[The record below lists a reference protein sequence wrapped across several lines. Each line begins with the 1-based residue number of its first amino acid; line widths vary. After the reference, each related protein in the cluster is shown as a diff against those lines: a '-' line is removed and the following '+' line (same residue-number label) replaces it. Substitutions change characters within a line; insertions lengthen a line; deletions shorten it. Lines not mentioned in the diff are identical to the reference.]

1 MIIPHAQLGQIGV
14 VGDQNG
20 QALPVNAWTDSL
32 NVRFTNLGIEK
43 IAESTLRL
51 ETPAKLEIFT
61 TKRRYGKVYLFGASA
76 GGLHVYNGDT
86 WQFTPAQKQ
95 PDEYWQFTH
104 WGDTVIFNCPSFA
117 PFMFDW
123 DAYDTN
129 LSALFTPLPKWGMIS
144 TADNLENGEDPSF
157 DTELRCQRLLSY
169 KSQLVAV
176 GVSYKEPKRVPVP
189 DRDPIYAEEAPEK
202 YDEDAALELEDGDQ
216 WYVVTDPDFDYDD
229 PSSDGLTLK
238 IWSGENDAWETLA
251 IKSELLEKDNVVWV
265 SDTTAD
271 PTYKV
276 PEGAAGGGADAGV
289 TGAVAGGP
297 PSWDYI
303 SPATL
308 SVQQVVGASD
318 GRYIAAELLN
328 EAVIIYTATAAHA
341 LIFTGGQYV
350 VQTRRLFQRGCAGR
364 QCVVEFSGNHFVI
377 DGDQLYIHDG
387 SQATRVGED
396 MFDVEFFKRAVNL
409 NSATLCHDPENREIW
424 IYFDTK
430 YGRKS
435 CIYSYAT
442 GTFGWGDGEAS
453 GQPIQYASRGYLPA
467 QGAQWGDMVGPWN
480 DYKEPKDAY
489 IYPVEE
495 SLEDTVSSN
504 DITFENWGKDYFDPD
519 DPQLRWQLRI
529 RIQPPGGDPSGQ
541 DVTNKYIQKMS
552 WSYPINLDKAKA
564 GDRVMMY
571 LRQRLTVY
579 NQALATDIGYS
590 GEATI
595 QRTYINGSLVDTIS
609 KYGSIT
615 QSAINGPD
623 DYEHQPVFTIRDG
636 WDTSNLT
643 IKIEIESPLQQW
655 YINNPN
661 PDAGSYFP
669 TISNLA
675 VDPEGYFVGEL
686 QPLYQDSTYW
696 RWIDQTTTSEK
707 PKVLAI
713 TSFGVHQKEAFFD
726 TNRECWVERTA
737 IDLDDAGINGWTIK
751 HLKQYHMQ
759 LAGEGT
765 VGIRTGWAD
774 SALAAP
780 AWEKPT
786 WLDELGDGSYQA
798 DMRTTGRYLSLRF
811 EFKEMAEFRWANGYM
826 DVEVSGRR

>member
-51 ETPAKLEIFT
+51 DTPAKLEIFT

-76 GGLHVYNGDT
+76 GGLHVYNGET
-86 WQFTPAQKQ
+86 WQFTPAAKR

-123 DAYDTN
+123 DAYETN

-144 TADNLENGEDPSF
+144 TADNLEDGEDPGF

-202 YDEDAALELEDGDQ
+202 YDEEAALELEDGDQ

-229 PSSDGLTLK
+229 PSPDGLTLK
-238 IWSGENDAWETLA
+238 IWSGETDAWEALA

-297 PSWDYI
+297 PSWDYV

-318 GRYIAAELLN
+318 GRYVAAELLN

-341 LIFTGGQYV
+341 LVFTGGQYV

-409 NSATLCHDPENREIW
+409 ESATLCHDPENREIW

-430 YGRKS
+430 HGRKS

-442 GTFGWGDGEAS
+442 GTFGWGDGEAK
-453 GQPIQYASRGYLPA
+453 GAAIQYASRGFLPI
-467 QGAQWGDMVGPWN
+467 QGAQWGDMVGPWR
-480 DYKEPKDAY
+480 DYKEPEDAY
-489 IYPVEE
+489 IYPVDE
-495 SLEDTVSSN
+495 SLEDSVST
-504 DITFENWGKDYFDPD
+504 DEIVFENYD
-519 DPQLRWQLRI
+519 
-529 RIQPPGGDPSGQ
+529 
-541 DVTNKYIQKMS
+541 
-552 WSYPINLDKAKA
+552 
-564 GDRVMMY
+564 
-571 LRQRLTVY
+571 
-579 NQALATDIGYS
+579 
-590 GEATI
+590 
-595 QRTYINGSLVDTIS
+595 
-609 KYGSIT
+609 
-615 QSAINGPD
+615 
-623 DYEHQPVFTIRDG
+623 RDG
-636 WDTSNLT
+636 WYIDPLTKWRIQLFMELPGEGGNLVNPLNQRASFSYPLRCSNAEVGDKVKFLCPIRINSEDPQYYGYNGSAFKLSIYVNDLLVQVVEGSGNVYDIGSEQRPTSFVVREGWDVNNLT
-643 IKIEIESPLQQW
+643 IKHVIESPLGQW
-655 YINNPN
+655 L
-661 PDAGSYFP
+661 
-669 TISNLA
+669 ISNPFSGSRSPRVSVVA
-675 VDPEGYFVGEL
+675 VDPSSYSVGEV
-686 QPLYQDSTYW
+686 QPEYQTSTW
-696 RWIDQTTTSEK
+696 RWIDQTTPSDK
-707 PKVLAI
+707 PKVLAL
-713 TSFGVHQKEAFFD
+713 TSLGVHEKEAFFD
-726 TNRECWVERTA
+726 TSRECWVERTA
-737 IDLDDAGINGWTIK
+737 IDLDDAGMNGWVVK

-759 LAGEGT
+759 IAGEGT
-765 VGIRTGWAD
+765 VGIRTGWAE

-780 AWEKPT
+780 SWEKPT
-786 WLDELGDGSYQA
+786 WLDDMGNGSYQA

-826 DVEVSGRR
+826 DIEVSGRR

>member
-43 IAESTLRL
+43 IAEATLRL
-51 ETPAKLEIFT
+51 DTPAKLEIFT
-61 TKRRYGKVYLFGASA
+61 TKRRYGKVYLFGASD
-76 GGLHVYNGDT
+76 GGLHVYNGET
-86 WQFTPAQKQ
+86 WQFTPAAKQ

-123 DAYDTN
+123 DAYETN

-144 TADNLENGEDPSF
+144 TTDNLENGEDPSF

-176 GVSYKEPKRVPVP
+176 GVSYKEPVRTPVP

-202 YDEDAALELEDGDQ
+202 YDEEEALELEDGDQ
-216 WYVVTDPDFDYDD
+216 WYVVTDPEFDYED
-229 PSSDGLTLK
+229 PSPDGLTLK
-238 IWSGENDAWETLA
+238 IWNGETETWDNLA
-251 IKSELLEKDNVVWV
+251 VKSELLEKDNVVWV

-297 PSWDYI
+297 PSWDYV

-318 GRYIAAELLN
+318 GRYVAAELLN

-341 LIFTGGQYV
+341 LVFTGGQYV

-364 QCVVEFSGNHFVI
+364 QCVVEFSGNHFVV

-430 YGRKS
+430 DGRKS

-442 GTFGWGDGEAS
+442 GTFGWGDGEAGGS
-453 GQPIQYASRGYLPA
+453 AIQYASRGFLPS
-467 QGAQWGDMVGPWN
+467 QGAQWGDMVGPWR
-480 DYKEPKDAY
+480 DYTEPKDAY

-495 SLEDTVSSN
+495 SLEGSVSS
-504 DITFENWGKDYFDPD
+504 DEIVFENYDFLGWYEEPVQNWRFTSYME
-519 DPQLRWQLRI
+519 L
-529 RIQPPGGDPSGQ
+529 PGEGGNLANSFNQ
-541 DVTNKYIQKMS
+541 RVS
-552 WSYPINLDKAKA
+552 FSYPLRCSNAKA
-564 GDRVMMY
+564 GDSVRFKCPIRINSENPQSYGYNGSAFKLSIYVNDI
-571 LRQRLTVY
+571 LFHVTEGSGNVY
-579 NQALATDIGYS
+579 DIGYD
-590 GEATI
+590 
-595 QRTYINGSLVDTIS
+595 QRPTFFV
-609 KYGSIT
+609 
-615 QSAINGPD
+615 
-623 DYEHQPVFTIRDG
+623 VRDG
-636 WDTSNLT
+636 WDVENLT
-643 IKIEIESPLQQW
+643 IKHVIESPLNQW
-655 YINNPN
+655 L
-661 PDAGSYFP
+661 
-669 TISNLA
+669 ISNPVSGIKSPRVTVSA
-675 VDPEGYFVGEL
+675 YSPSYYSIGEL
-686 QPLYQDSTYW
+686 TPEYQQSTW
-696 RWIDQTTTSEK
+696 RWIDQTTLSDK
-707 PKVLAI
+707 PKVLAL
-713 TSFGVHQKEAFFD
+713 TTLGVHQKEAFFATSRD
-726 TNRECWVERTA
+726 CWVERTA
-737 IDLDDAGINGWTIK
+737 IDLDDAGMNGWVIK

-759 LAGEGT
+759 LAGEGK

-774 SALAAP
+774 SALASP
-780 AWEKPT
+780 SWEKPT
-786 WLDELGDGSYQA
+786 WLDENGDGSYQA

-826 DVEVSGRR
+826 DIEVSGRR